1 VGPEEGQEDAQKAV
15 THLLRKKVEGA
26 GLVLLGEKAPGRPQC
41 SLPVLEMTL
50 EAREGQI
57 FHMVQ

>member
-26 GLVLLGEKAPGRPQC
+26 GLV
-41 SLPVLEMTL
+41 
-50 EAREGQI
+50 
-57 FHMVQ
+57 